1 MVFRYILAW
10 GLINYCDLKPHARK
24 TIEKYL
30 QAFQKSFAKQ
40 FAMADK
46 IKKLILKYDIFTPHG
61 HRKTIEA
68 VVKLWHLDALVE
80 LQTS

>member
-1 MVFRYILAW
+1 
-10 GLINYCDLKPHARK
+10 LKPHARK